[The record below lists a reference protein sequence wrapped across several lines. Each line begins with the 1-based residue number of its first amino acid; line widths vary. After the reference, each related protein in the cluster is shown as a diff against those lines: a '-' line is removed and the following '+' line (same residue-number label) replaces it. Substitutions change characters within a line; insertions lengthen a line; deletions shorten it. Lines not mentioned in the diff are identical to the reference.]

1 MAAFAACTDDYTDWA
16 TPQANEPEDPQT
28 VEVTVGEVEPIDFA
42 TLVTT
47 NDSVQIFAYRVQGS
61 VLEGRVFGR

>member
-47 NDSVQIFAYRVQGS
+47 NDSVLPTRSTGLWPALQ
-61 VLEGRVFGR
+61 